1 MKISH
6 VAAAMSLSLVL
17 AGPLVAQQT
26 TDAQPTNEQ
35 TRKQTHADLKQ
46 QEKAD
51 KAQAK
56 ADKAERKAVGS
67 HKMKKAAKEQDK
79 ANATQPQ

>member
-1 MKISH
+1 MKILH
-6 VAAAMSLSLVL
+6 TAAALSLGVL
-17 AGPLVAQQT
+17 LAAPVVAQQT
-26 TDAQPTNEQ
+26 NEQ
-35 TRKQTHADLKQ
+35 NRKETKAELKQ

-56 ADKAERKAVGS
+56 ADKSERKAVSS
-67 HKMKKAAKEQDK
+67 HKAKKAAKDQDK